1 MTSYQNAVDHATDQL
16 RRGLI
21 NADQA
26 NVLIVQIMGVR
37 IVRGKLTVQVRKA
50 LNAAVKA
57 GELGHI
63 KAEGLR
69 PEVYHHK
76 NARARALEV
85 RDEAFRE
92 ATQTLKSVFA

>member
-1 MTSYQNAVDHATDQL
+1 MTYQNAVDSANDQL
-16 RRGLI
+16 HRGLI
-21 NADQA
+21 TADEA
-26 NVLIVQIMGVR
+26 NVLIVQLMGVR
-37 IVRGKLTVQVRKA
+37 IVRGKLTAQVRKV

-76 NARARALEV
+76 NARPRALEV

-92 ATQTLKSVFA
+92 ATKTLKSVFA